1 MVSFPCLNNY
11 INSPPLTPQTT
22 KIHWLRVEGQIPW
35 NRREGQAQAASPT
48 SPHSLYA
55 TTFFAWIQSLRVY
68 SENSIWIGLCIWL
81 LPPPLPILWIL
92 SFFKIYLKLFMCL
105 SLGKLGISWG
115 QKQNLVCIFSNL
127 WSCLAQG
134 SRHSVNIYGMDWP
147 RFGMSVFILLPV
159 SCVGFY

>member
-1 MVSFPCLNNY
+1 MISFPCLNNY
-11 INSPPLTPQTT
+11 INSPPLTPPNNQNPLATCGRSNS
-22 KIHWLRVEGQIPW
+22 LEQEGRSNI
-35 NRREGQAQAASPT
+35 S
-48 SPHSLYA
+48 SL
-55 TTFFAWIQSLRVY
+55 THQPPLSLCHHFFAWIQSLRVY
-68 SENSIWIGLCIWL
+68 SENSIWIGLCIWF
-81 LPPPLPILWIL
+81 LPPPFPTLWIL

-134 SRHSVNIYGMDWP
+134 SRHSVNIYGMNWP
-147 RFGMSVFILLPV
+147 HFGMSVFILLQV